1 MGRLIPIGALDP
13 ASANGLLSNRI
24 EERSIVILSL
34 HEHRLLK
41 SLQTQTHM
49 FLFSTYRNT

>member
-24 EERSIVILSL
+24 EVRSIVILSL

-41 SLQTQTHM
+41 SLQTQTQGI
-49 FLFSTYRNT
+49 LFSNYRNT